1 MELHG
6 IQQMTDFKM
15 TVMSLSLNDLFA
27 SLATVYLLVALLGL
41 KATIRR
47 TKFHTAITYI
57 CVLLMPLLHV
67 LGIYFIT
74 QSVP

>member
-1 MELHG
+1 
-6 IQQMTDFKM
+6 MTDFKM
-15 TVMSLSLNDLFA
+15 AVMSLSLNELFA

-47 TKFHTAITYI
+47 TKFHTAITFI
-57 CVLLMPLLHV
+57 CLILMPLLHGI
-67 LGIYFIT
+67 GIYFIT